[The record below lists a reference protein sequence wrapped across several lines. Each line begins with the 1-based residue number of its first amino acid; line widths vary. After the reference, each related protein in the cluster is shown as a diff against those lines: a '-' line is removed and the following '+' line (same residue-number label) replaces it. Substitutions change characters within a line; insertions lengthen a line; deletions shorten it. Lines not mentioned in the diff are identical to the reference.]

1 MKYLSY
7 LKSIVV
13 FLVINFSF
21 LACTEPTPN
30 SNKNDVFIWDFSKP
44 KKYIY
49 RFSRTTTQQSDGS
62 VFSKDIT
69 KTKVVTQTM
78 KGKLL
83 VKVKKNK
90 MADLIMTDV
99 QEENSVFGKKQFAGK
114 DDFLP
119 KVQVLYQDY
128 PANGQ
133 VEVLQSDITLS
144 MFFPLPPYDFA
155 KGGSAKRPIKIP
167 FHMGSSLLFAKGNY
181 KLYFNKRT
189 QKQQRNCAVLY
200 GKWDISDL
208 TIPEELNNE
217 ADLEYTGEGTYYFD
231 YEKHCFVSAEVTLKV
246 KMKADMK
253 IKSEFAD
260 LGKVSMN
267 STTKMKLELIKVEE

>member
-1 MKYLSY
+1 MKYLSH
-7 LKSIVV
+7 LKFIAV
-13 FLVINFSF
+13 LLLINFSF
-21 LACTEPTPN
+21 LACTESTPN
-30 SNKNDVFIWDFSKP
+30 SNKNDVFIWGFGKP

-49 RFSRTTTQQSDGS
+49 RFTRTTTQQNDRST
-62 VFSKDIT
+62 FSKDT
-69 KTKVVTQTM
+69 AAKVVTQTM
-78 KGKLL
+78 KGKLV

-99 QEENSVFGKKQFAGK
+99 QEENSIFGKKQFAGK
-114 DDFLP
+114 NDFLP

-133 VEVLQSDITLS
+133 VEVLQNDITLN

-155 KGGSAKRPIKIP
+155 TGGSAKKSIKMP
-167 FHMGSSLLFAKGNY
+167 FRLGNSLLFAKGNY

-208 TIPEELNNE
+208 TIPEELDNE
-217 ADLEYTGEGTYYFD
+217 AELEYTGEGTYYFD
-231 YEKHCFVSAEVTLKV
+231 YEKHCFVSSEVTLKV

-253 IKSEFAD
+253 MKSEFAD
-260 LGKVSMN
+260 LGKISMN
-267 STTKMKLELIKVEE
+267 STTKTKLELIKVEE